1 MKQTKQISLLM
12 NHLRCRLEEQKQPG
26 HYWTTMVPVLTAG
39 WRTQMG
45 MLGGGDLT
53 RPLGNGRTL
62 DVRNFGSNALTL
74 LFKQLFIVLH
84 KYS

>member
-45 MLGGGDLT
+45 MLGGGGFNKASGEWKDFRCTELWFK
-53 RPLGNGRTL
+53 R
-62 DVRNFGSNALTL
+62 SNTSL
-74 LFKQLFIVLH
+74 QIIV
-84 KYS
+84 YSAS